1 MGRLDRRTV
10 RVESGDEHKP
20 LEMAGEG
27 GDPGERKEG
36 SWPYLKSREEQG
48 ARERKSLIRMAL

>member
-1 MGRLDRRTV
+1 M
-10 RVESGDEHKP
+10 ESGDEHKP